1 MKPWVQNLILIAF
14 ALVMTAI
21 AAAYMYWLGGASR

>member
-1 MKPWVQNLILIAF
+1 MKPWVQNLILIVF

-21 AAAYMYWLGGASR
+21 AAAYMYWLGGAAR